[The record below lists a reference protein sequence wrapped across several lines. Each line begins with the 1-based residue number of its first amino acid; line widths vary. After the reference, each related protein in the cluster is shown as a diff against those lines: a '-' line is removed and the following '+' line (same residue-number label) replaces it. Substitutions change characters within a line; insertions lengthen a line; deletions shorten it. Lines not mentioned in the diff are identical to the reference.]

1 MTSARACSPPSPL
14 LAADAGTT
22 RGHPK
27 ICTMVGVHDEVFT
40 DFCTACL
47 REHLQELEA
56 FVLDD
61 RITIVSIVSLACKSR
76 WLW

>member
-1 MTSARACSPPSPL
+1 
-14 LAADAGTT
+14 
-22 RGHPK
+22 
-27 ICTMVGVHDEVFT
+27 MVGVHDEVFT